1 MALNISIKHRLLGT
15 ALVFITLTLTVGA
28 VGYRAITELADA
40 NEASAVYAEAIRYQV
55 EVDMFHDALSSDV
68 NAALIAGMRQ
78 QEDDYKLAKED
89 VVANGLAMKKDMDI
103 IAALPL
109 SDDVKAK
116 VSAAQA
122 PLDAYI
128 KGAADIVK
136 LAYDSNEAAFEA
148 KPKFDTLFDQL
159 EEQLGGLGDTML
171 ERTKERKN
179 AAATAATRLKSLML
193 TVLGVSIPLL
203 LLLAFVSSRSIV
215 NRIESLRKIANDL
228 ASGDADLAKRLPEEG
243 GDEVADTARAFNQF
257 LGSLEEIVIEIKHRC
272 GTLAGTSED
281 LAQAAQDLT
290 RASETQSEA
299 AETTAATI
307 EELSV
312 SVGSVADGAEQVRE
326 LSARSRER
334 TREGHE
340 SLEALAKEVGDV
352 EAAVRAIATSA
363 SEFIRSTSTI
373 SGMTKQVKEIA
384 EQTNLLALNAAI
396 EAARAGEQGRGF
408 AVVAD
413 EVRKLAERSAD
424 SVNKIDGVTAN
435 LGGRSQEVEE
445 AIQQGL
451 NALEISNA
459 CVARVLKTLTAAD
472 ESVSESSRGVDDIA
486 RSVTEQRTASQDIA
500 NNVEQIARMTEQN
513 HAAIEK
519 SAQAAASLRETAA
532 MLQSLVKRFRTGAGK
547 GR

>member
-1 MALNISIKHRLLGT
+1 MALNISIKHRLLGN
-15 ALVFITLTLTVGA
+15 AFAFIALTLTVGG
-28 VGYRAITELADA
+28 VGYRAIAELADV

-68 NAALIAGMRQ
+68 NAALVAGLRQ
-78 QEDDYKLAKED
+78 RRGDYDGVKED
-89 VVANGLAMKKDMDI
+89 VVANGLAMRKNMEV

-109 SDDVKAK
+109 SDDVKTRI
-116 VSAAQA
+116 SAAQA

-128 KGAADIVK
+128 KGAEDLVN
-136 LAYDSNEAAFEA
+136 LAYHSTEAAFGA
-148 KPKFDTLFDQL
+148 KARFDTLFDQL
-159 EEQLGGLGDTML
+159 EEQLAGLGDTML
-171 ERTKERKN
+171 ERTQERNN
-179 AAATAATRLKSLML
+179 AAASAASWQKKLML
-193 TVLGVSIPLL
+193 TVLGVTIPFLL
-203 LLLAFVSSRSIV
+203 LLTFISSRSIV
-215 NRIESLRKIANDL
+215 NRIDSLRKVANEL

-257 LGSLEEIVIEIKHRC
+257 LASLEEIVTQIKHRC
-272 GTLAGTSED
+272 ETLADTSED
-281 LAQAAQDLT
+281 LAQAAQNLT

-326 LSARSRER
+326 LSAYSRER

-340 SLEALAKEVGDV
+340 SLEALVKEVGDV

-363 SEFIRSTSTI
+363 SEFIRSTGTI

-435 LGGRSQEVEE
+435 LGGRSQEVES

-451 NALEISNA
+451 KALEISNA
-459 CVARVLKTLTAAD
+459 CVARVLKTLVAAD
-472 ESVSESSRGVDDIA
+472 ESASESSRGVDDIA

-519 SAQAAASLRETAA
+519 SAQAASSLRETAA
-532 MLQSLVKRFRTGAGK
+532 ALQSLVQRFRTGA
-547 GR
+547 R